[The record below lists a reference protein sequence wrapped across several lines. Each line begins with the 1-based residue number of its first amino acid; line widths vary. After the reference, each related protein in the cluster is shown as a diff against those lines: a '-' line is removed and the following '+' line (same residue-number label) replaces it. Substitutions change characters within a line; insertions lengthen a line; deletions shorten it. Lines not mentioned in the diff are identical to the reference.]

1 MRLDKETTE
10 TFVTWWRDL
19 YPTNPDQERGGQRA
33 IRARLR
39 RCGSVWDIMMEP
51 AFASLVRQFPTA
63 PSPDELPALALTIGV
78 LAHVRTETPT
88 QKAPDGQ
95 TAFRNAVAR
104 EIGPTDFGGSPNEV
118 ATSARFK
125 PNRLEKLLETRDPE
139 ECLTAFRRLVR
150 LANAPLNIRDLA
162 QSLLRWPAEDAA
174 ADRIRTRWVHDY
186 WGIGNRNPLSALPAD
201 AR

>member
-1 MRLDKETTE
+1 MRLDKETTD
-10 TFVTWWRDL
+10 TFVAWWRDL
-19 YPTNPDQERGGQRA
+19 YPTNPDQETGGQRA

-51 AFASLVRQFPTA
+51 AFAALVHRFPTA
-63 PSPDELPALALTIGV
+63 PPPEELPALALTMGV
-78 LAHVRTETPT
+78 LAHVRAETFVP
-88 QKAPDGQ
+88 KAPDGQ
-95 TAFRNAVAR
+95 KIFQNTVAR
-104 EIGPTDFGGSPNEV
+104 DIGPTDFGGSPNEV
-118 ATSARFK
+118 ATSAKFK

-186 WGIGNRNPLSALPAD
+186 WGIGSQNPLSALPAD